1 MRERIGGEIQPKK
14 GRNKERRKVR
24 KRGKKEKEREKER
37 KKRKEGWRAS
47 SSDLPMFRKSE
58 FVGSRVKVCLRS
70 EGYTPRGR
78 DFSSFGLFSP

>member
-1 MRERIGGEIQPKK
+1 MSSSEGENRWRNPAKKRKKQREKEDEI
-14 GRNKERRKVR
+14 
-24 KRGKKEKEREKER
+24 EREKER

-47 SSDLPMFRKSE
+47 SSDLPVFRKSE

-70 EGYTPRGR
+70 EGYAPRGR